1 MALPPL
7 LNLDTPRQYKQHY
20 ERHYCRGNIV
30 THDGIRIYFRPQ
42 KFGHAF
48 YQNSQGRQGGKD
60 EFSPE
65 RSQRMDW
72 IKLTLEHPNSELF
85 VGWNKDKKCHDEA
98 RRVSVVYEFF
108 VVIIELSINKKDE
121 LKGNFV
127 TCYLADRS
135 IDKIKSAPKWEIDNY
150 IKYIRK

>member
-7 LNLDTPRQYKQHY
+7 LYLDTPKLYRQHY
-20 ERHYCRGNIV
+20 ERHYCRGCII
-30 THDGIRIYFRPQ
+30 THDNIRIYFRPQ

-48 YQNSQGRQGGKD
+48 YQNSEGRKGAKD

-72 IKLTLEHPNSELF
+72 IKLTLEHPDAELF
-85 VGWNKDKKCHDEA
+85 IGWNKDKKCHDEE
-98 RRVSVVYEFF
+98 RRVSVVYENF
-108 VVIIELSINKKDE
+108 VVIIELSLNKKDV

-127 TCYLADRS
+127 TCYLADKS
-135 IDKIKSAPKWEIDNY
+135 VDKIKNAPRWEINKC
-150 IKYIRK
+150 IESLKK